1 MAGLTQQVTTANR
14 ILGTEA
20 GSNNGKS
27 GPVSR
32 SAGASPLCP
41 QCGSNRLY
49 KDGIRYLLDGSE
61 IQRLLCRNCGYRFSE
76 KGSQNSG
83 QPTQKTSDTSQ
94 HVSTIDTHSLKG
106 KMDIIYNRRVRDSAK
121 EAKNL
126 ATTEIGKQAAVGE
139 SKQLAQIDARILQ
152 YEWKCKK
159 RNLGTETIKKRKEH
173 LARLI
178 RAGANLD
185 DPETIEETLAN
196 GNYTPSIKWQL
207 VNVYRSYCKMFNI
220 QWLPIKVRY
229 EPKVPYIPTEEE
241 CKIFIAGLSKVM
253 SIFCRV
259 LYETGAR
266 CGEACK
272 IEWTDINEENNT
284 IAINHPLKGSNA
296 RLNRVSSECLDLL
309 KTLPRK
315 HGKYVF
321 NPNPRGLHSSF
332 RLQRH
337 KLAEKLGKPQLLKIH
352 FHVFR
357 HVRGTMD
364 IHNHVPL
371 YEVKENLGH
380 KCITN
385 TEKYIHFNRQ
395 LFHEKNDRYH
405 FAAVSTVDDAGKLI
419 ENGYEYV
426 TDMEGMKLFRKAK

>member
-1 MAGLTQQVTTANR
+1 MMADFQEISIFGK
-14 ILGTEA
+14 A
-20 GSNNGKS
+20 GSPNSGKS
-27 GPVSR
+27 DSSE
-32 SAGASPLCP
+32 SAGTSPLCP
-41 QCGSNRLY
+41 QCGSKKLWR
-49 KDGIRYLLDGSE
+49 DGLRYSPFGDR
-61 IQRLLCRNCGYRFSE
+61 IQRWLCRNCGYRFSDSDDVQRALSAFE
-76 KGSQNSG
+76 RVERVDTKAVKGRGDKALECQICVEE
-83 QPTQKTSDTSQ
+83 T
-94 HVSTIDTHSLKG
+94 
-106 KMDIIYNRRVRDSAK
+106 
-121 EAKNL
+121 KNL
-126 ATTEIGKQAAVGE
+126 AATELKTVAGE

-159 RNLGTETIKKRKEH
+159 RNLGTETIKKRKEL

-178 RAGANLD
+178 RAGGNLA

-196 GNYTPSIKWQL
+196 GNYTPSIKLQL

-229 EPKVPYIPTEEE
+229 EPKVPYMPTEEE
-241 CKIFIAGLSKVM
+241 CKVFIAGFSKVT

-296 RLNRVSSECLDLL
+296 RLNRVSPECINLL
-309 KTLPRK
+309 KTLRKK

-321 NPNPRGLHSSF
+321 NPNPRALHSSF

-337 KLAEKLGKPQLLKIH
+337 KLAAKLGRPQLLKIH
-352 FHVFR
+352 FHTFR

-364 IHNHVPL
+364 VHNHIPL

-395 LFHEKNDRYH
+395 LFHEKSDRYH
-405 FAAVSTVDDAGKLI
+405 FAAVSTVEDAGKLI

-426 TDMEGMKLFRKAK
+426 TDMEDMKLFRKAK

>member
-1 MAGLTQQVTTANR
+1 MMADFQEISIFGK
-14 ILGTEA
+14 A
-20 GSNNGKS
+20 GSPNSGKS
-27 GPVSR
+27 DSSE
-32 SAGASPLCP
+32 SAGTSPLCP
-41 QCGSNRLY
+41 QCGSKKLWR
-49 KDGIRYLLDGSE
+49 DGLRYSPFGDR
-61 IQRLLCRNCGYRFSE
+61 IQRWLCRNCGFRFSDSDDIE
-76 KGSQNSG
+76 RALSAFERVERVERVDTKAVKGRGDKALECQICVEE
-83 QPTQKTSDTSQ
+83 T
-94 HVSTIDTHSLKG
+94 
-106 KMDIIYNRRVRDSAK
+106 
-121 EAKNL
+121 KNL
-126 ATTEIGKQAAVGE
+126 AATELKTVAGE

-159 RNLGTETIKKRKEH
+159 RNLGTETIKKRKEL

-178 RAGANLD
+178 RAGGNLA

-196 GNYTPSIKWQL
+196 GNYTPSIKLQL

-229 EPKVPYIPTEEE
+229 EPKVPYMPTEEE
-241 CKIFIAGLSKVM
+241 CKVFIAGFSKVT

-296 RLNRVSSECLDLL
+296 RLNRVSPECINLL
-309 KTLPRK
+309 KTLRKK

-321 NPNPRGLHSSF
+321 NPNPRALHSSF

-337 KLAEKLGKPQLLKIH
+337 KLAAKLGRPQLLKIH
-352 FHVFR
+352 FHTFR

-364 IHNHVPL
+364 VHNHIPL

-405 FAAVSTVDDAGKLI
+405 FAAVSTVEDAGKLI

-426 TDMEGMKLFRKAK
+426 TDMEDMKLFRKAK

>member
-1 MAGLTQQVTTANR
+1 MAGFQE
-14 ILGTEA
+14 ISIFGKA
-20 GSNNGKS
+20 GSPNSGKS
-27 GPVSR
+27 DSSEP
-32 SAGASPLCP
+32 AGTSPLCP
-41 QCGSNRLY
+41 QCGSRKLWR
-49 KDGIRYLLDGSE
+49 DGLRYSPFGDR
-61 IQRLLCRNCGYRFSE
+61 IQRWLCRNCGFRFSDSDDVQRALSAFE
-76 KGSQNSG
+76 RVERVDTKAVKGRGDKAFECQICVEE
-83 QPTQKTSDTSQ
+83 T
-94 HVSTIDTHSLKG
+94 
-106 KMDIIYNRRVRDSAK
+106 
-121 EAKNL
+121 KNL
-126 ATTEIGKQAAVGE
+126 ATTELKTVAGE

-159 RNLGTETIKKRKEH
+159 RNLGTETIKKRKEL

-178 RAGANLD
+178 RAGGNLA

-196 GNYTPSIKWQL
+196 GNYTPSIKLQL

-229 EPKVPYIPTEEE
+229 EPKVPYMPTEEE
-241 CKIFIAGLSKVM
+241 CKVFIAGFSKVT

-296 RLNRVSSECLDLL
+296 RLNRVSPECINLL
-309 KTLPRK
+309 KTLRKK

-321 NPNPRGLHSSF
+321 NPNPRALHSSF

-337 KLAEKLGKPQLLKIH
+337 KLAAKLGRPQLLKIH
-352 FHVFR
+352 FHTFR

-364 IHNHVPL
+364 VHNHIPL

-405 FAAVSTVDDAGKLI
+405 FAAVSTVEDAGKLI

-426 TDMEGMKLFRKAK
+426 TDMEGTKLFRKAK

>member
-1 MAGLTQQVTTANR
+1 MADFQEISIFGK
-14 ILGTEA
+14 A
-20 GSNNGKS
+20 GSPNSGKS
-27 GPVSR
+27 DSSE

-41 QCGSNRLY
+41 QCGSKKLWR
-49 KDGIRYLLDGSE
+49 DGLRYSLFGDR
-61 IQRLLCRNCGYRFSE
+61 IQRWLCRNCGFRFSDSDDVQRALSAFE
-76 KGSQNSG
+76 RVERVDTKAVKGRGDKALECQICVEE
-83 QPTQKTSDTSQ
+83 T
-94 HVSTIDTHSLKG
+94 
-106 KMDIIYNRRVRDSAK
+106 
-121 EAKNL
+121 KNL
-126 ATTEIGKQAAVGE
+126 AATELKTVAGE

-159 RNLGTETIKKRKEH
+159 RNLGTETIKKRKEL

-178 RAGANLD
+178 RAGGNLA

-196 GNYTPSIKWQL
+196 GNYTPSIKLQL

-229 EPKVPYIPTEEE
+229 EPKVPYMPTEEE
-241 CKIFIAGLSKVM
+241 CKVFIAGFSKVT

-296 RLNRVSSECLDLL
+296 RLNRVSPECINLL
-309 KTLPRK
+309 KTLRKK

-321 NPNPRGLHSSF
+321 NPNPRALHSSF

-337 KLAEKLGKPQLLKIH
+337 KLAAKLGRPQLLKIH
-352 FHVFR
+352 FHTFR

-364 IHNHVPL
+364 VHNHIPL

-405 FAAVSTVDDAGKLI
+405 FAAVSTVEDAGKLI

-426 TDMEGMKLFRKAK
+426 TDMEGTKLFRKAK

>member
-1 MAGLTQQVTTANR
+1 MMADFQKISIFGK
-14 ILGTEA
+14 A
-20 GSNNGKS
+20 GSPNSGKS
-27 GPVSR
+27 DSSE
-32 SAGASPLCP
+32 SAGTSPLCP
-41 QCGSNRLY
+41 QCGSKKLWR
-49 KDGIRYLLDGSE
+49 DGLRYSPFGDR
-61 IQRLLCRNCGYRFSE
+61 IQRWLCRNCGYRFSDSDDVQRALSAFE
-76 KGSQNSG
+76 RVERVDTKAVKGRGDKALECQICVEE
-83 QPTQKTSDTSQ
+83 T
-94 HVSTIDTHSLKG
+94 
-106 KMDIIYNRRVRDSAK
+106 
-121 EAKNL
+121 KNL
-126 ATTEIGKQAAVGE
+126 AATELKTVAGE

-159 RNLGTETIKKRKEH
+159 RNLGTETIKKRKEL

-178 RAGANLD
+178 RAGGNLA

-196 GNYTPSIKWQL
+196 GNYTPSIKLQL

-229 EPKVPYIPTEEE
+229 EPKVPYMPTEEE
-241 CKIFIAGLSKVM
+241 CKVFIAGFSKVT

-296 RLNRVSSECLDLL
+296 RLNRVSPECINLL
-309 KTLPRK
+309 KTLRKK

-321 NPNPRGLHSSF
+321 NPNPRALHSSF

-337 KLAEKLGKPQLLKIH
+337 KLAAKLGRPQLLKIH
-352 FHVFR
+352 FHTFR

-364 IHNHVPL
+364 VHNHIPL

-405 FAAVSTVDDAGKLI
+405 FAAVSTVEDAGKLI

-426 TDMEGMKLFRKAK
+426 TDMEGTKLFRKAK

>member
-1 MAGLTQQVTTANR
+1 MMAGFQK
-14 ILGTEA
+14 ISIFGKA
-20 GSNNGKS
+20 GSPNSGKS
-27 GPVSR
+27 DSSE
-32 SAGASPLCP
+32 SAGTSPLCP
-41 QCGSNRLY
+41 QCGSKKLWR
-49 KDGIRYLLDGSE
+49 DGLRYSPFGDR
-61 IQRLLCRNCGYRFSE
+61 IQRWLCRNCGFRFSDSDDIE
-76 KGSQNSG
+76 RALSAFERVERVDTKAVKGRGDKALECQICVEE
-83 QPTQKTSDTSQ
+83 T
-94 HVSTIDTHSLKG
+94 
-106 KMDIIYNRRVRDSAK
+106 
-121 EAKNL
+121 KNL
-126 ATTEIGKQAAVGE
+126 AATELKTVAGE

-159 RNLGTETIKKRKEH
+159 RNLGTETIKKRKEL

-178 RAGANLD
+178 RAGGNLA

-196 GNYTPSIKWQL
+196 GNYTPSIKLQL

-229 EPKVPYIPTEEE
+229 EPKVPYMPTEEE
-241 CKIFIAGLSKVM
+241 CKVFIAGFSKVT

-296 RLNRVSSECLDLL
+296 RLNRVSPECINLL
-309 KTLPRK
+309 KTLRKK

-321 NPNPRGLHSSF
+321 NPNPRALHSSF

-337 KLAEKLGKPQLLKIH
+337 KLAAKLGRPQLLQIH
-352 FHVFR
+352 FHTFR

-364 IHNHVPL
+364 VHNHIPL

-405 FAAVSTVDDAGKLI
+405 FAAVSTVEDAGKLI

-426 TDMEGMKLFRKAK
+426 TDMEGTKLFRKAK

>member
-1 MAGLTQQVTTANR
+1 MTGFQE
-14 ILGTEA
+14 ISIFGKA
-20 GSNNGKS
+20 GSPNSGKS
-27 GPVSR
+27 DTR
-32 SAGASPLCP
+32 ESAGANPLCP
-41 QCGSNRLY
+41 ECGSQKLF
-49 KDGIRYLLDGSE
+49 KDGLRYLWDGSAV
-61 IQRLLCRNCGYRFSE
+61 QRWLCRNCGYRFSE
-76 KGSQNSG
+76 KGPQGST
-83 QPTQKTSDTSQ
+83 QPSQKTSQFSQ
-94 HVSTIDTHSLKG
+94 HVSTLSTQSLKG
-106 KMDIIYNRRVRDSAK
+106 KPDIAYERQVCAALARG
-121 EAKNL
+121 AKNL
-126 ATTEIGKQAAVGE
+126 DSTVETTTAGE

-159 RNLGTETIKKRKEH
+159 RNLGTETIKKRKEL

-178 RAGANLD
+178 RAGGNLA

-196 GNYTPSIKWQL
+196 GNYTPSIKLQL

-229 EPKVPYIPTEEE
+229 EPKVPYMPTEEE
-241 CKIFIAGLSKVM
+241 CKVFIAGFSKVT

-272 IEWTDINEENNT
+272 IEWTDINEENNA

-296 RLNRVSSECLDLL
+296 RLNRVSPECINLL
-309 KTLPRK
+309 KTLRKK

-321 NPNPRGLHSSF
+321 NPNPRALHSSF

-337 KLAEKLGKPQLLKIH
+337 KLAAKLGRPQLLKIH
-352 FHVFR
+352 FHTFR

-364 IHNHVPL
+364 VHNHIPL

-395 LFHEKNDRYH
+395 LFHEKSDRYH
-405 FAAVSTVDDAGKLI
+405 FAAVSTVEDAGKLI

-426 TDMEGMKLFRKAK
+426 TDMEGTKLFRKAK